1 MAERK
6 ILQYPDEESALRR
19 VSERLKKNDPQIQT
33 LGRDLV
39 DTLLANPGA
48 GLSAPQIG
56 IHKRI
61 AAVRF
66 GQEDGEMKAPVVL
79 VNPQIVERGPLATG
93 FDGCLS
99 IPGFATWDTPR
110 PSWLV
115 FTARDELWKPIRMKV
130 EGIDARLVDHE
141 IDHLDGKLFLDLLLP
156 DSKLYFAKKDE
167 NGAEQLIPVTSLMNK
182 AK

>member
-1 MAERK
+1 MAVRA
-6 ILQYPDEESALRR
+6 ILLYPDDEAALRK
-19 VSERLKKNDPQIQT
+19 VSERVKKNDPQIGT
-33 LGRDLV
+33 LAQDLI

-56 IHKRI
+56 VHKRV
-61 AAVRF
+61 AVVCF
-66 GQEDGEMKAPVVL
+66 GQEEGDMKAPTVL
-79 VNPQIVERGPLATG
+79 VNPQIVERGPLAGG

-99 IPGFATWDTPR
+99 IPGFATWDTLR

-115 FTARDELWKPIRMKV
+115 FTARDAQRKPIRMRV

-141 IDHLDGKLFLDLLLP
+141 IDHMDGKLFLDLLQP
-156 DSKLYFAKKDE
+156 DSRLFVAQIDE
-167 NGAEQLIPVTSLMNK
+167 NGEEKLIPVSVLINR

>member
-1 MAERK
+1 MAERE
-6 ILQYPDEESALRR
+6 ILRYPDEETALRR
-19 VSERLKKNDPQIQT
+19 VSERIKKSDSQ
-33 LGRDLV
+33 LEALAHDLV
-39 DTLLANPGA
+39 ETLLANPGA

-66 GQEDGEMKAPVVL
+66 GQDNGEMKAPSIL
-79 VNPQIVERGPLATG
+79 VNPLIVERGPLAKG

-99 IPGFATWDTPR
+99 IPGFATWDTLR
-110 PSWLV
+110 PSWVV
-115 FTARDELWKPIRMKV
+115 FTARDEHWKPIRMRV

-141 IDHLDGKLFLDLLLP
+141 IDHLNGKLFLDLLLP
-156 DSKLYFAKKDE
+156 DSKLYIAQIDE
-167 NGAEQLIPVTSLMNK
+167 NGEEKLIPVTSLLNK